1 MNIYEACKLAGE
13 GGEIAR
19 RSDLTDDNFYLV
31 TNRHS
36 GISMFADGQRVSG
49 MWNPVYRDL
58 VAEDWVVIKKG
69 PFKGP
74 MPDVIE
80 GNKDYLK

>member
-1 MNIYEACKLAGE
+1 MNIYEACKTAGE
-13 GGEIAR
+13 GGRIAH
-19 RSDLTDDNFYLV
+19 RSDLMNDNFYLV

-49 MWNPVYRDL
+49 MWDPNYSDL

-69 PFKGP
+69 PMKGP
-74 MPDVIE
+74 MPHITD
-80 GNKDYLK
+80 